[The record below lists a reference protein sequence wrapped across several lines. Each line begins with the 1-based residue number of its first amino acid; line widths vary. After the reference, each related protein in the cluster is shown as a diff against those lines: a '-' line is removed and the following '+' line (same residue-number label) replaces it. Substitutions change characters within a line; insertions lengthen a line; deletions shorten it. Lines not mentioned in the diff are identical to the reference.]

1 MSTVSEVLAAVHAGL
16 EVLAVS
22 LVTNRCEDQPD
33 MGQLSLVTVTR
44 LATGRCPVYLCIL
57 STLID
62 SEYLSVVLHNRE
74 T

>member
-33 MGQLSLVTVTR
+33 TGADPLEEVAAALESKKVSFLDLVTRIITR
-44 LATGRCPVYLCIL
+44 
-57 STLID
+57 TLD
-62 SEYLSVVLHNRE
+62 

>member
-1 MSTVSEVLAAVHAGL
+1 MSTVSEMLAAVHAGL
-16 EVLAVS
+16 ELLAVS

-44 LATGRCPVYLCIL
+44 LATGHSTVVYLCIL

-62 SEYLSVVLHNRE
+62 SKYLSVVYNRE

>member
-33 MGQLSLVTVTR
+33 TEADPLEEVAGALESKKVSFLDLVSRIIARTVTR
-44 LATGRCPVYLCIL
+44 EGT
-57 STLID
+57 
-62 SEYLSVVLHNRE
+62 
-74 T
+74 